1 MPEGYETEVGER
13 GVTLSGGQKQR
24 IAIARALL
32 LDPRILILDDAT
44 SSVDT
49 ETEQEIQQ
57 ALRTLMAGRTS
68 FVIAQRL
75 STVQEADQILVLERG
90 RIVARGAHD
99 ELLRGDG
106 FYREMHELQRRE
118 QGELSAIGYQLSV
131 MGEGRRMNVYVDPDD
146 LLGKAYDPLIARR
159 LFAFVLPY
167 RQRAI
172 AALLLIL
179 VATVS
184 DLLLPKLFSMAV
196 DEVTLERRLSV
207 LNLLGVAF
215 LVALVVRFLASWGEF
230 YQISWLGNRI
240 VFDIRN
246 QMFRHLQTLNVGYV
260 DRRGVGS
267 IMSRIQND
275 VGVINEF
282 FSDAVAGIFG
292 SSLILVGIV
301 VLMLWTNWKLALLSF
316 AVLPVMVLVMRF
328 WRERAIATYRATRRT
343 IAIVNANLAESIAG
357 VRVAQA
363 FTREPANIRHFERLS
378 RDNLEASIDAAKLSS
393 ILFPI
398 VSLIGAIATATTVYV
413 GGQLV
418 LGETLT
424 IGELVLFIALIDRF
438 FEPIRDLSQQY
449 NVLQA
454 AMVAGERIFEVL
466 DVEPEV
472 RDRPDAYPLPPID
485 GRVDY
490 THVSFGYGETEILH
504 DVDLHIA
511 PGETVALVGRDGGGQ
526 ELDDQS
532 AAALR
537 RRLVRQCRHRW
548 PRRAG
553 RDADV
558 APLATG
564 GGAAGHLPLRRHGA
578 GQHRLRAAGG
588 ESQGGRVGGAGGG
601 GARLHRRPAR
611 RVRDGDSGAG
621 RQSLRRAAAIALLRA
636 GAAGRSADSDPG
648 RSDEQH
654 RYADRAGHSA
664 GVAAA
669 VAGADLDRDCA
680 PAVDDPRGGHD
691 RGDARGADR
700 GAGDA
705 RGIDGG
711 AGAVFWAGDDAVGP
725 RP

>member
-1 MPEGYETEVGER
+1 
-13 GVTLSGGQKQR
+13 
-24 IAIARALL
+24 
-32 LDPRILILDDAT
+32 
-44 SSVDT
+44 
-49 ETEQEIQQ
+49 
-57 ALRTLMAGRTS
+57 
-68 FVIAQRL
+68 
-75 STVQEADQILVLERG
+75 
-90 RIVARGAHD
+90 
-99 ELLRGDG
+99 
-106 FYREMHELQRRE
+106 
-118 QGELSAIGYQLSV
+118 
-131 MGEGRRMNVYVDPDD
+131 MNANVDPDD

-159 LFAFVLPY
+159 LSAFVLPY
-167 RQRAI
+167 RRKAI

-184 DLLLPKLFSMAV
+184 DLLLPKLFSLAV
-196 DEVTLERRLSV
+196 DEVTLERRLGV

-215 LVALVVRFLASWGEF
+215 LVALGVRFLASWGEY

-246 QMFRHLQTLNVGYV
+246 RMFRHLQTLNVGYV

-292 SSLILVGIV
+292 SLLILVGIV

-316 AVLPVMVLVMRF
+316 AVLPVMVLFMRF

-363 FTREPANIRHFERLS
+363 FTREPANIRHFERLN
-378 RDNLEASIDAAKLSS
+378 RDNLEATIDAAKLSA
-393 ILFPI
+393 ILFPM

-472 RDRPDAYPLPPID
+472 RDRPGAYPLPPID

-511 PGETVALVGRDGGGQ
+511 PGETVALVGETGAGKSSMINLLLRFADVWSGSVAIDGHDVRDVTQTSLRSQLGVVLQDTFLFGGTVRDNLAFARPEASLKEVEWAAREVGAHDFIVDLRDGYETEIQERGVSLSAGQ
-526 ELDDQS
+526 RQLLSFARALLADPRILILDEATSSIDTQTERVIQQ
-532 AAALR
+532 ALR
-537 RRLVRQCRHRW
+537 RLLRGRTSIVIAHRLSTIREANLIVVMHGGRIVEQGTHEELM
-548 PRRAG
+548 AG
-553 RDADV
+553 RGRYFE
-558 APLATG
+558 LAT
-564 GGAAGHLPLRRHGA
+564 
-578 GQHRLRAAGG
+578 
-588 ESQGGRVGGAGGG
+588 
-601 GARLHRRPAR
+601 ARLGVESPHP
-611 RVRDGDSGAG
+611 GA
-621 RQSLRRAAAIALLRA
+621 
-636 GAAGRSADSDPG
+636 
-648 RSDEQH
+648 
-654 RYADRAGHSA
+654 
-664 GVAAA
+664 
-669 VAGADLDRDCA
+669 
-680 PAVDDPRGGHD
+680 
-691 RGDARGADR
+691 
-700 GAGDA
+700 
-705 RGIDGG
+705 
-711 AGAVFWAGDDAVGP
+711 
-725 RP
+725 

>member
-1 MPEGYETEVGER
+1 
-13 GVTLSGGQKQR
+13 
-24 IAIARALL
+24 
-32 LDPRILILDDAT
+32 
-44 SSVDT
+44 
-49 ETEQEIQQ
+49 
-57 ALRTLMAGRTS
+57 
-68 FVIAQRL
+68 
-75 STVQEADQILVLERG
+75 
-90 RIVARGAHD
+90 
-99 ELLRGDG
+99 
-106 FYREMHELQRRE
+106 
-118 QGELSAIGYQLSV
+118 
-131 MGEGRRMNVYVDPDD
+131 MNANLDPDD

-167 RQRAI
+167 RQKAI

-179 VATVS
+179 VATVC
-184 DLLLPKLFSMAV
+184 DLLLPKLFSLAV

-215 LVALVVRFLASWGEF
+215 LAALGVRFLASWGEF

-292 SSLILVGIV
+292 SLLILVGIV

-316 AVLPVMVLVMRF
+316 AVLPVMVVFMRY

-378 RDNLEASIDAAKLSS
+378 RDNLEASIDAAKLSA

-449 NVLQA
+449 NVMQA

-472 RDRPDAYPLPPID
+472 RDRPGAYPLPPID

-490 THVSFGYGETEILH
+490 THVTFGYGETEILH

-511 PGETVALVGRDGGGQ
+511 PGETVALVGETGAGKSSMINLLVRFSDVWSGSVAIDGHDVRDVTQSSLRSQLGIVLQDTFLFGGTVRDNLAFARPEASLKEVEWAAREVGAHDFIADLRDGYETEIQERGVSLSAGQ
-526 ELDDQS
+526 RQLLSFARALLADPRILILDEATSSIDTQTERVIQQ
-532 AAALR
+532 ALR
-537 RRLVRQCRHRW
+537 RLLRGRTSIVIAHRLSTIREADLIVVMHEGRIVEQGTHEELM
-548 PRRAG
+548 AG
-553 RDADV
+553 RGRYFG
-558 APLATG
+558 LAT
-564 GGAAGHLPLRRHGA
+564 ARVAV
-578 GQHRLRAAGG
+578 
-588 ESQGGRVGGAGGG
+588 ESP
-601 GARLHRRPAR
+601 H
-611 RVRDGDSGAG
+611 
-621 RQSLRRAAAIALLRA
+621 
-636 GAAGRSADSDPG
+636 PG
-648 RSDEQH
+648 R
-654 RYADRAGHSA
+654 
-664 GVAAA
+664 
-669 VAGADLDRDCA
+669 
-680 PAVDDPRGGHD
+680 
-691 RGDARGADR
+691 
-700 GAGDA
+700 
-705 RGIDGG
+705 
-711 AGAVFWAGDDAVGP
+711 
-725 RP
+725 

>member
-1 MPEGYETEVGER
+1 
-13 GVTLSGGQKQR
+13 
-24 IAIARALL
+24 
-32 LDPRILILDDAT
+32 
-44 SSVDT
+44 
-49 ETEQEIQQ
+49 
-57 ALRTLMAGRTS
+57 
-68 FVIAQRL
+68 
-75 STVQEADQILVLERG
+75 
-90 RIVARGAHD
+90 
-99 ELLRGDG
+99 
-106 FYREMHELQRRE
+106 
-118 QGELSAIGYQLSV
+118 
-131 MGEGRRMNVYVDPDD
+131 MNVSVDPDD
-146 LLGKAYDPLIARR
+146 LLGKAYDPRIARQ
-159 LFAFVLPY
+159 LFGFVLPY

-172 AALLLIL
+172 GALLLIL

-184 DLLLPKLFSMAV
+184 DLLLPKLFSLAV
-196 DEVTLERRLSV
+196 DEVTLERRLGM

-215 LVALVVRFLASWGEF
+215 LVTLGVRFLASWGEF
-230 YQISWLGNRI
+230 FQISWLGNRI

-292 SSLILVGIV
+292 SVLILVGIV
-301 VLMLWTNWKLALLSF
+301 VLMLWTNWQLALLSF
-316 AVLPVMVLVMRF
+316 AVLPVMVLVMRY

-378 RDNLEASIDAAKLSS
+378 RDNLDASIDAAKLSS

-418 LGETLT
+418 LGQTLT

-472 RDRPDAYPLPPID
+472 RDKPGAKPLPPIS

-490 THVSFGYGETEILH
+490 NDVRFGYGETEILH

-511 PGETVALVGRDGGGQ
+511 PGETVALVGETGAGKSSMINLLLRFADVWSGSVTIDGHDVRDVTQASLRSQLGVVLQDTFLFGGTVRDNIAFARPEASQAEVEAAAREVGAHDFIADLNDGYETEIQERGVSLSVGQ
-526 ELDDQS
+526 RQLLSFARALLADPRILILDEATSSVDTQTERVIQE
-532 AAALR
+532 ALR
-537 RRLVRQCRHRW
+537 RLLRGRTSIVIAHRLSTIREADKIVVMHD
-548 PRRAG
+548 G
-553 RDADV
+553 RIIEQGTHEELMALRGRYFD
-558 APLATG
+558 LAT
-564 GGAAGHLPLRRHGA
+564 A
-578 GQHRLRAAGG
+578 
-588 ESQGGRVGGAGGG
+588 RV
-601 GARLHRRPAR
+601 
-611 RVRDGDSGAG
+611 
-621 RQSLRRAAAIALLRA
+621 ALTPNP
-636 GAAGRSADSDPG
+636 SPT
-648 RSDEQH
+648 
-654 RYADRAGHSA
+654 
-664 GVAAA
+664 
-669 VAGADLDRDCA
+669 
-680 PAVDDPRGGHD
+680 
-691 RGDARGADR
+691 
-700 GAGDA
+700 
-705 RGIDGG
+705 
-711 AGAVFWAGDDAVGP
+711 
-725 RP
+725 

>member
-1 MPEGYETEVGER
+1 M
-13 GVTLSGGQKQR
+13 S
-24 IAIARALL
+24 
-32 LDPRILILDDAT
+32 D
-44 SSVDT
+44 
-49 ETEQEIQQ
+49 
-57 ALRTLMAGRTS
+57 
-68 FVIAQRL
+68 
-75 STVQEADQILVLERG
+75 
-90 RIVARGAHD
+90 
-99 ELLRGDG
+99 
-106 FYREMHELQRRE
+106 
-118 QGELSAIGYQLSV
+118 
-131 MGEGRRMNVYVDPDD
+131 NVDPDD
-146 LLGKAYDPLIARR
+146 LLGKAYDSQIARR
-159 LFAFVLPY
+159 LFAFALPY

-172 AALLLIL
+172 GALLLIL

-196 DEVTLERRLSV
+196 DEVTLERRLSA

-215 LVALVVRFLASWGEF
+215 LVTLGVRFLASWGEY

-292 SSLILVGIV
+292 SLLILVGIV

-363 FTREPANIRHFERLS
+363 FTREPSNIRHFERLS
-378 RDNLEASIDAAKLSS
+378 RDNLDASVDAAKLAS

-472 RDRPDAYPLPPID
+472 RDKPGAKPLPPIA
-485 GRVDY
+485 GRIDY
-490 THVSFGYGETEILH
+490 NHVRFGYGETEILH

-511 PGETVALVGRDGGGQ
+511 PGQTVALVGETGAGKSSMINLLLRFADVWSGSVTIDGHDVRDVTQASLRSQLGVVLQDTFLFGGTVRDNIAFARPEASQAEVEWAAREVGAHGFIADLNDGYETEVQERGVSLSVGQ
-526 ELDDQS
+526 RQLLSFARALLADPRILILDEATSSVDTQTERQIQE
-532 AAALR
+532 ALR
-537 RRLVRQCRHRW
+537 RLLRGRTSIVIAHRLSTIREADIIVVMHE
-548 PRRAG
+548 G
-553 RDADV
+553 RIIEQGTHVELMAQRGRYFD
-558 APLATG
+558 LAT
-564 GGAAGHLPLRRHGA
+564 A
-578 GQHRLRAAGG
+578 RLRVEAA
-588 ESQGGRVGGAGGG
+588 
-601 GARLHRRPAR
+601 
-611 RVRDGDSGAG
+611 
-621 RQSLRRAAAIALLRA
+621 
-636 GAAGRSADSDPG
+636 
-648 RSDEQH
+648 
-654 RYADRAGHSA
+654 
-664 GVAAA
+664 
-669 VAGADLDRDCA
+669 
-680 PAVDDPRGGHD
+680 
-691 RGDARGADR
+691 
-700 GAGDA
+700 
-705 RGIDGG
+705 
-711 AGAVFWAGDDAVGP
+711 
-725 RP
+725 

>member
-1 MPEGYETEVGER
+1 
-13 GVTLSGGQKQR
+13 
-24 IAIARALL
+24 
-32 LDPRILILDDAT
+32 
-44 SSVDT
+44 
-49 ETEQEIQQ
+49 
-57 ALRTLMAGRTS
+57 
-68 FVIAQRL
+68 
-75 STVQEADQILVLERG
+75 
-90 RIVARGAHD
+90 
-99 ELLRGDG
+99 
-106 FYREMHELQRRE
+106 
-118 QGELSAIGYQLSV
+118 
-131 MGEGRRMNVYVDPDD
+131 MNVSVDPDD
-146 LLGKAYDPLIARR
+146 LLGKAYDPQIARR

-167 RQRAI
+167 RRRAI
-172 AALLLIL
+172 GALLLIL

-184 DLLLPKLFSMAV
+184 DLLLPKLFSLAV
-196 DEVTLERRLSV
+196 DEVTLERRLSM

-215 LVALVVRFLASWGEF
+215 LVTLGVRFLASWGEF
-230 YQISWLGNRI
+230 FQISWLGNRI

-292 SSLILVGIV
+292 SVLILAGIV
-301 VLMLWTNWKLALLSF
+301 VLMLWTNWQLALLSF
-316 AVLPVMVLVMRF
+316 AVLPVMVLVMRY

-378 RDNLEASIDAAKLSS
+378 RDNLDASIDAAKLSA

-418 LGETLT
+418 LGQTLT

-472 RDRPDAYPLPPID
+472 RDKPGAKPLPPIS

-490 THVSFGYGETEILH
+490 NHVRFGYGETEILH

-511 PGETVALVGRDGGGQ
+511 PGQTVAVVGETGAGKSSMINLLLRFADVWSGNITIDGHDVRDVTQASLRSQLGVVLQDTFLFGGTVRDNIAFARPEASQAEVEWAAREVGAHDFIVELSDGYETEIQERGVSLSVGQ
-526 ELDDQS
+526 RQLLSFARALLSDPRILILDEATSSIDTQTERVIQQ
-532 AAALR
+532 ALR
-537 RRLVRQCRHRW
+537 RLLRGRTSIVIAHRLSTIRE
-548 PRRAG
+548 
-553 RDADV
+553 ADV
-558 APLATG
+558 IVVMHEGRIVEQGTHEELMELRGRYYELAT
-564 GGAAGHLPLRRHGA
+564 
-578 GQHRLRAAGG
+578 
-588 ESQGGRVGGAGGG
+588 
-601 GARLHRRPAR
+601 ARL
-611 RVRDGDSGAG
+611 GDE
-621 RQSLRRAAAIALLRA
+621 AA
-636 GAAGRSADSDPG
+636 
-648 RSDEQH
+648 
-654 RYADRAGHSA
+654 
-664 GVAAA
+664 
-669 VAGADLDRDCA
+669 
-680 PAVDDPRGGHD
+680 
-691 RGDARGADR
+691 
-700 GAGDA
+700 
-705 RGIDGG
+705 
-711 AGAVFWAGDDAVGP
+711 
-725 RP
+725 